1 MNRTDNRRSGSL
13 AVLGV
18 SALLVA
24 CAGSGDQ
31 SGDGAPLARQLTV
44 SDHCG
49 LTGPGLIH
57 LESAADVKKI
67 QSLENQRL
75 NLPSD
80 GDLDFSEEHIV
91 LVALGQ
97 KNTGGYGLTL
107 DDAMIEDDILELRFN
122 LSEPGEGAMTTQ
134 ALTTPCIA
142 VAVSAEGWRQVR
154 SKGDGLMTMTRER
167 DY

>member
-1 MNRTDNRRSGSL
+1 MTRLHWRAHSRL
-13 AVLGV
+13 AILGL

-24 CAGSGDQ
+24 CAGGGDPT
-31 SGDGAPLARQLTV
+31 GGAPVARQLTV

-57 LESAADVKKI
+57 LESAADVRKI
-67 QSLENQRL
+67 QSLDNQRL
-75 NLPSD
+75 TLP
-80 GDLDFSEEHIV
+80 GAEALDFSEEHIV

-107 DDAMIEDDILELRFN
+107 DDAVIKEDILQLTFI
-122 LSEPGEGAMTTQ
+122 LSEPEAGAVTTQ

-142 VAVSAEGWRQVR
+142 VAVRAEGWRQLR

>member
-1 MNRTDNRRSGSL
+1 MTRTGFQRYSGL
-13 AVLGV
+13 ALAGF
-18 SALLVA
+18 STLLVA
-24 CAGSGDQ
+24 CAGAGNQ
-31 SGDGAPLARQLTV
+31 AGDGAPLARQLTV

-57 LESAADVKKI
+57 LESPGDVKKI
-67 QSLENQRL
+67 QSLDNQRL
-75 NLPSD
+75 NLPSA
-80 GDLDFSEEHIV
+80 GELDFSEEHIV

-97 KNTGGYGLTL
+97 KNPGGYGLPR
-107 DDAMIEDDILELRFN
+107 DDAVIEDDILELTFN
-122 LSEPGEGAMTTQ
+122 LSEPGDGAVTTQ